1 MPHASCRCINNA
13 TLAETPRA
21 EHAVAI
27 EASASASASS
37 KAFSILFFMAA
48 TCGQR
53 REARAIYDVV
63 ALNNNMQLIIV
74 QPWRLL
80 PPAPAPVQPCAW
92 PELPASLP
100 NWLRLLHFRFQLEY
114 THQGHVGQ
122 AKATQEE
129 KEEEEKKKSRE
140 EREKTTR
147 P

>member
-27 EASASASASS
+27 EASESASASS

-80 PPAPAPVQPCAW
+80 PLPQPCAW

-129 KEEEEKKKSRE
+129 EEEEEEKKKGRE
-140 EREKTTR
+140 ESEKTTR